1 MDCVTIDGSP
11 AAWPVDCSGGLS
23 GCRLEAEGGT
33 KEYTGCVVLVLVCTG
48 LTVTVLLV
56 LALALATVD
65 KLLLD
70 STVEEA
76 GVG

>member
-1 MDCVTIDGSP
+1 MVDCVTIDGSP
-11 AAWPVDCSGGLS
+11 AGWPVDCSGELS
-23 GCRLEAEGGT
+23 GCRLEAEGGA
-33 KEYTGCVVLVLVCTG
+33 KEYTGCVVLVLICTG

-56 LALALATVD
+56 LALATVD